1 MTTPILSIHALSY
14 CYPGYTAPALQ
25 DIDLSLPAGA
35 KVAVVG
41 RNGSG
46 KSTLFLQC
54 NAILHPSKGDIEID
68 GRQLNYDRRSIQA
81 ARQQVGI
88 VFQNP
93 DDQLFSASVAQDIS
107 FGPLNLG
114 LSVQEVR
121 DCVDETARLCEV
133 NNLLDRPTHALSGGQ
148 KARVALAGV
157 LAMQPRIL
165 IVDEALAMLDPWMRR
180 QMLAIFDNLVA
191 QGKTVLLS
199 THDWEMVRD
208 WADLVIAMQSGRILS
223 VDTPKRAFANPALRV
238 TSTSSEPAASADD
251 AKREKRQFE

>member
-1 MTTPILSIHALSY
+1 MTTPIICIHALSY
-14 CYPGYTAPALQ
+14 YYPGYTTPALK
-25 DIDLSLPAGA
+25 DVELSLPAA
-35 KVAVVG
+35 TKVAVVG

-54 NAILHPSKGDIEID
+54 NAILHPYSGLIEID
-68 GRQLNYDRRSIQA
+68 GQPLHYDRRSVQA
-81 ARQQVGI
+81 MRQQVGI

-114 LSVQEVR
+114 LNMQEVR
-121 DCVDETARLCEV
+121 TRVDEAAHLCDLED
-133 NNLLDRPTHALSGGQ
+133 LLGRPTHALSGGQ

-165 IVDEALAMLDPWMRR
+165 IIDEALAMLDPWMRQ
-180 QMLAIFDNLVA
+180 QMLAIFDSLVA

-199 THDWEMVRD
+199 THDWEMVRG
-208 WADLVIAMQSGRILS
+208 WANLVIAMQSGQVLC
-223 VDTPKRAFANPALRV
+223 VDTPERVFANPALHM
-238 TSTSSEPAASADD
+238 TSTLCESATSAEAIPASVIHVH
-251 AKREKRQFE
+251 

>member
-1 MTTPILSIHALSY
+1 MKTPILSIHGLSY
-14 CYPGYTAPALQ
+14 CYPGYATPALQ
-25 DIDLSLPAGA
+25 DVCLSLPAGK

-54 NAILHPSKGDIEID
+54 NAILHPDHGVIEIE
-68 GRQLNYDRRSIQA
+68 GKPLNYDRRSIQA

-121 DCVDETARLCEV
+121 DCVNETARLCAV
-133 NNLLDRPTHALSGGQ
+133 DGLLDRPTHALSGGQ

-157 LAMQPRIL
+157 LAMQPHIL

-208 WADLVIAMQSGRILS
+208 WADLVIAMQAGQILS
-223 VDTPKRAFANPALRV
+223 VDTPERVFSNPALYV
-238 TSTSSEPAASADD
+238 GSNPVDPYKEAAPV
-251 AKREKRQFE
+251 RIVHEY